1 MVLKH
6 RLIANFYREKADM
19 WLFFRTFAAANG
31 CEVSYKIELIRIKI

>member
-1 MVLKH
+1 MGLKH

-19 WLFFRTFAAANG
+19 LFFHTFAAANG